1 MRKTY
6 KKFLT
11 LFTALMMM
19 VSFITPI
26 NLTAHAAE
34 APVDIQILATSDM
47 HNKFVAYDYA
57 TDSVSKSGSL
67 AQIAT
72 LVKDLRAKNPNTILV
87 DNGDT
92 LQGTASSLFIE
103 DPKHPMIV
111 GMNAMK
117 YDSFSLG
124 NHEFNYGM
132 DFVARFKAA
141 ADFSILCGNVYDPSG
156 KRLGEPYTIKE
167 VGGVKVGIIGL
178 ITPHIT
184 KWDGPNLTG
193 YKVTNPVEE
202 GKKIA
207 DELRGK
213 VDIMIATF
221 HAGEDEEYGNGDSAR
236 ELAKA
241 VPDLAAIVAGHAHSN
256 ILQVK
261 EGNVLITEP
270 GSYAQKLSK
279 IDLKVEKDA
288 SGKYKVTSGSS
299 TLLDTKTVEED
310 SSLVDVLK
318 TYDTRAKDHAKT
330 VIGELKGG
338 DLVPANEIKGIPQ
351 GVMQDT
357 ALIDLINKVQ
367 LEYGKKGVPAGARRV
382 AGAAMFAENANVKE
396 GSITNAGTSLVYKY
410 DNSLMTLK
418 VNGKQLKKYMEWSA
432 SYFNTFKTGDLTISF
447 NEKIRLYNYDMFSGV
462 KYDINIS
469 KAPGSRIENLTYS
482 DGVSVKD
489 EDTIYL
495 TVNNYRAN
503 NTLLNND
510 SGLFKGEGVETIYDS
525 TNEQPSQIRDFIG
538 QYIAEKKVIT
548 PEVDNNWKLTGYRW
562 DTVKRDKAVKL
573 INDGKL
579 KLPTSEDGRTP
590 NVKSITWEDILKV
603 EKNFINILSFND
615 FHGTMEEAGKNI
627 GAAKLAGEINKF
639 KEANPNTLV
648 VAAGDLYQGSAM
660 SNLLH
665 GEPVSKFLKSIGL
678 LTSAIG
684 NHEFD
689 WGKDYI
695 PQWAKDGGFDSFL
708 ASNIYSKQTGK
719 PVTWAE
725 PFKVKEI
732 EYMEGK
738 KIKIGF
744 IGIATPETAFKT
756 KPENVNGL
764 EFRDPV
770 EAANTWAK
778 HLKEVEKVD
787 AVVALTHLGGF
798 QDKNGKITG
807 EAEDFANGVKNIDA
821 IITGHT
827 HQTLDGRVNNIPIVQ
842 GYYNGRSLARIHLE
856 FDENKKL
863 VLTVGSVDDLY
874 NRVSK
879 LAEDK
884 EVKAMVAEYVK
895 ELAPILNEKVID
907 LGMDLPH
914 DTTQNGGLSPMG
926 IWATA
931 LMARAGDAQIAI
943 TNGGGLRRGFDKG
956 TITMG
961 LMYELMPFDNT
972 IVTLNIKGS
981 DLKRVI
987 EHGIMSEGFKPGQ
1000 FYGLKVYYDKDAK
1013 ANSRIKG
1020 MTLLDGTPIE
1030 MDKYYKVVT
1039 NDFIV
1044 DKGDQYDFTGAK
1056 DIVDTGKP
1064 IRDEMAA
1071 LLKSMKPE
1079 ELRNLEAIAAK
1090 PEEFMIN
1097 GDMPVIEKP
1106 AIEVDEN
1113 ITTVNK
1119 LQGQKGNYEVPIDKV
1134 AENTQVVIKDIE
1146 SLLNDPSGM
1155 LIIKGKDNSIFKIPF
1170 NAFEKDVLENA
1181 EKIIIT
1187 LDTDVNSDLLKDIK
1201 GVKTVFNYTI
1211 KVISKDGKE
1220 TIIHKFANNA
1230 SVEITLPL
1238 TAEMLK
1244 GLDLN
1249 KLAAFYYNEETKKFE
1264 FVSDVKVVDNTVTF
1278 KTNHL
1283 STFAIAEKAVS
1294 TGGTVLPKT
1303 GEAIGL
1309 NFLVVLGISLAAVG
1323 TGLVVYKKKEE
1334 EDAV

>member
-1 MRKTY
+1 MRRVY
-6 KKFLT
+6 KRFLT
-11 LFTALMMM
+11 LFTALMML

-26 NLTAHAAE
+26 NLTASAAE
-34 APVDIQILATSDM
+34 QPIDIQILATSDM

-57 TDSVSKSGSL
+57 TNSSSTSGSL
-67 AQIAT
+67 AQVST
-72 LVKDLRAKNPNTILV
+72 LVKELKAKNANTILV

-92 LQGTASSLFIE
+92 LQGTASSLFI
-103 DPKHPMIV
+103 DDKVHPMIA
-111 GMNAMK
+111 GMNAMG
-117 YDSFSLG
+117 YDSMNLG

-141 ADFSILCGNVYDPSG
+141 AEFKVLCGNVFNAEG
-156 KRLGEPYTIKE
+156 KRLGEPYIIKE
-167 VGGVKVGIIGL
+167 VAGVKVGIIGL
-178 ITPHIT
+178 VTPHIT
-184 KWDGPNLTG
+184 KWDGPNLKG
-193 YKVTNPVEE
+193 YTVKNPVEE

-207 DELRGK
+207 DELRPK
-213 VDIMIATF
+213 VDVMIATF

-256 ILQVK
+256 ISQAK

-279 IDLKVEKDA
+279 IDLKLEKDA
-288 SGKYKVTSGSS
+288 SGKYKVTSGTSA
-299 TLLDTKTVEED
+299 LLDVKSYAED
-310 SSLVDVLK
+310 KALVDVVK
-318 TYDTRAKDHAKT
+318 SYDTRAKDHAKT

-338 DLVPANEIKGIPQ
+338 DLVQANEVKGIPQ
-351 GVMQDT
+351 GVMEDT

-367 LEYGKKGVPAGARRV
+367 LEYGKKGVPSGARRV

-396 GSITNAGTSLVYKY
+396 GPITNAGTSLIYKY

-432 SYFNTFKTGDLTISF
+432 SYFNTFKPGDLTISF

-462 KYDINIS
+462 KYDINVS
-469 KAPGSRIENLTYS
+469 KEPGSRIENLTYD
-482 DGVSVKD
+482 DGTALKD
-489 EDTIYL
+489 GDEIYL
-495 TVNNYRAN
+495 TINNYRAN
-503 NTLLNND
+503 NTLLNTD

-525 TNEQPSQIRDFIG
+525 TNEQPSQIREFIG
-538 QYIAEKKVIT
+538 QYITEKKIIT
-548 PEVDNNWKLTGYRW
+548 PEVDNNWKLTGYTW
-562 DTVKRDKAVKL
+562 DTVKREKAVKL

-590 NVKSITWEDILKV
+590 NVKSITWEDVLKAP
-603 EKNFINILSFND
+603 EKTVDILSFND

-627 GAAKLAGEINKF
+627 GAAKLAGEIKKA

-648 VAAGDLYQGSAM
+648 VASGDLYQGSAM

-665 GEPVSKFLKSIGL
+665 GKPVSEFLKSIGL

-689 WGKDYI
+689 WGRDYI
-695 PQWAKDGGFDSFL
+695 PQWAKDGGFDNFL
-708 ASNIYSKQTGK
+708 ASNIYSKTTGE
-719 PVTWAE
+719 PVTWAK
-725 PFKVKEI
+725 PYIVKEI
-732 EYMEGK
+732 DGK
-738 KIKIGF
+738 KIGF
-744 IGIATPETAFKT
+744 IGIATPETAYKT
-756 KPENVNGL
+756 KPENVKDF

-770 EAANTWAK
+770 EASNTWAK
-778 HLKEVEKVD
+778 YLKEVEKVD
-787 AVVALTHLGGF
+787 AVVALTHLGAF
-798 QDKNGKITG
+798 QDKSGKVTG
-807 EAEDFANGVKNIDA
+807 EAEDFANKVTNIDA

-827 HQTLDGRVNNIPIVQ
+827 HQRVAGKVNNIPVVQ
-842 GYYNGRSLARIHLE
+842 GYYNGRSLAKTSLGFNIE
-856 FDENKKL
+856 GKI
-863 VLTVGSVDDLY
+863 VLAEASVDDLY
-874 NRVSK
+874 NRASK
-879 LAEDK
+879 LTEDP
-884 EVKAMVAEYVK
+884 EVKAMVAGYVK
-895 ELAPILNEKVID
+895 DLAPILSAKVID
-907 LGMDLPH
+907 LGMDLSH
-914 DTTQNGGLSPMG
+914 DTSQNGGLSPMG
-926 IWATA
+926 IWTTA
-931 LMARAGDAQIAI
+931 LMAEVGGAQIAV
-943 TNGGGLRRGFDKG
+943 TNGGGLRRGFEKG
-956 TITMG
+956 PITMG

-987 EHGIMSEGFKPGQ
+987 EHGIMAEGFKPGQ

-1044 DKGDQYDFTGAK
+1044 DKGDQYDFTGAI

-1064 IRDEMAA
+1064 IRDEMAT
-1071 LLKSMKPE
+1071 LLKSMTAE
-1079 ELRNLEAIAAK
+1079 ELRALEAIASK
-1090 PEEFMIN
+1090 PEEMLIN
-1097 GDMPVIEKP
+1097 GDVPVIEIP
-1106 AIEVDEN
+1106 DVVVDKN
-1113 ITTVNK
+1113 VTTVNK
-1119 LQGQKGNYEVPIDKV
+1119 LKGQNGNYEVAIDKI
-1134 AENTQVVIKDIE
+1134 AENTQVVIKDIQ

-1155 LIIKGKDNSIFKIPF
+1155 LTIKGKDNSIFKIPF
-1170 NAFEKDVLENA
+1170 NAFEKGVLENA
-1181 EKIIIT
+1181 DKIVIT
-1187 LDTDVNSDLLKDIK
+1187 LDTDINSELLKGIK

-1249 KLAAFYYNEETKKFE
+1249 KLAAFYYNEDTKKFE
-1264 FVSDVKVVDNTVTF
+1264 FVSDVKVVNNTVTF
-1278 KTNHL
+1278 KTSHL

-1294 TGGTVLPKT
+1294 STGTVLPKT
-1303 GEAIGL
+1303 GEAIGF
-1309 NFLVVLGISLAAVG
+1309 NFLVALGISLAAVG

>member
-11 LFTALMMM
+11 LFTALMMI
-19 VSFITPI
+19 VSFITPV

-34 APVDIQILATSDM
+34 TPIDIQILATSDM

-72 LVKDLRAKNPNTILV
+72 LVKGLRAKNPNTILV

-92 LQGTASSLFIE
+92 LQGTASSLFINDE
-103 DPKHPMIV
+103 IHPMIA
-111 GMNAMK
+111 GMNAMG
-117 YDSFSLG
+117 YDSLSLG

-132 DFVARFKAA
+132 DFVARFKKAA
-141 ADFSILCGNVYDPSG
+141 KFEILCGNVLNTAT
-156 KRLGEPYTIKE
+156 KERLGKPYIIKE
-167 VGGVKVGIIGL
+167 VNGVKVGIIGL

-184 KWDGPNLTG
+184 KWDGPNLKG
-193 YKVTNPVEE
+193 YTVTNPVDE

-207 DELRGK
+207 DELRPQ
-213 VDIMIATF
+213 VDVMIATF
-221 HAGEDEEYGNGDSAR
+221 HAGENEEYGNGDSAR

-256 ILQVK
+256 IPQAK

-288 SGKYKVTSGSS
+288 SGKYKVASGSS
-299 TLLDTKTVEED
+299 TLIDVKDVAED
-310 SSLVDVLK
+310 GSLVDILK
-318 TYDTRAKDHAKT
+318 SYDTRAKDNAKT

-338 DLVPANEIKGIPQ
+338 DLVPANEVKGIPQ

-396 GSITNAGTSLVYKY
+396 GSITNAGTSLIYKY

-482 DGVSVKD
+482 DGNSVKD

-538 QYIAEKKVIT
+538 QYITEKKIIT

-562 DTVKRDKAVKL
+562 DSVKRDKAVKL

-590 NVKSITWEDILKV
+590 NVKSINWEDILKV

-627 GAAKLAGEINKF
+627 GAAKLAGEIKKF
-639 KEANPNTLV
+639 KEANPNSLV

-665 GEPVSKFLKSIGL
+665 GKPVSEFLKSIGL
-678 LTSAIG
+678 VTSAIG

-689 WGKDYI
+689 WGWKYI
-695 PQWAKDGGFDSFL
+695 PQWAKDGGFENFL
-708 ASNIYSKQTGK
+708 ASNIYSKDTGK
-719 PVTWAE
+719 PVDWA
-725 PFKVKEI
+725 KAYIVKEVD
-732 EYMEGK
+732 GK
-738 KIKIGF
+738 KIGF
-744 IGIATPETAFKT
+744 IGLATPETAFKT
-756 KPENVNGL
+756 KPENVKDF

-798 QDKNGKITG
+798 QDKSGKITG
-807 EAEDFANGVKNIDA
+807 EAEDFANRVKNIDA

-856 FDENKKL
+856 FDDNNKL
-863 VLTVGSVDDLY
+863 VLAAGSVDDLY
-874 NRVSK
+874 NRVK
-879 LAEDK
+879 TLTEDP
-884 EVKAMVAEYVK
+884 EVKAMVAGYVK

-926 IWATA
+926 IWSTA
-931 LMARAGDAQIAI
+931 LMAKVGGAQIAV
-943 TNGGGLRRGFDKG
+943 TNGGGLRRGFEKG

-972 IVTLNIKGS
+972 IVTLNIKGA

-987 EHGIMSEGFKPGQ
+987 EHGIMAEGFKPGQ

-1071 LLKSMKPE
+1071 LLKTMSAE
-1079 ELRNLEAIAAK
+1079 ELRALEAIASK
-1090 PEEFMIN
+1090 PEEMMIN
-1097 GDMPVIEKP
+1097 GDMPVIEVP
-1106 AIEVDEN
+1106 DVVVDKN
-1113 ITTVNK
+1113 VTTVNK
-1119 LQGQKGNYEVPIDKV
+1119 LKGQNGNYEVAIDKV
-1134 AENTQVVIKDIE
+1134 AEDTQVVIKDIQ
-1146 SLLNDPSGM
+1146 SLLNDPSGI
-1155 LIIKGKDNSIFKIPF
+1155 LTIKGKDNSIFKIPF
-1170 NAFEKDVLENA
+1170 NAFEKGVLENA
-1181 EKIIIT
+1181 DKIVIT
-1187 LDTDVNSDLLKDIK
+1187 LDTDINSDLLKGIK

-1220 TIIHKFANNA
+1220 TIIHKLANNA
-1230 SVEITLPL
+1230 SVEITIPL
-1238 TAEMLK
+1238 TSEMLK

-1249 KLAAFYYNEETKKFE
+1249 KLAAFYYNEESKKFE
-1264 FVSDVKVVDNTVTF
+1264 FVSDVKVVDNTVSF

-1294 TGGTVLPKT
+1294 SAGTVLPKT
-1303 GEAIGL
+1303 GEAIGF

>member
-11 LFTALMMM
+11 LFTALMMI
-19 VSFITPI
+19 VSFITPV

-34 APVDIQILATSDM
+34 TPIDIQILATSDM

-67 AQIAT
+67 AQIST
-72 LVKDLRAKNPNTILV
+72 LVKDLRASNPNTILV

-132 DFVARFKAA
+132 DFIARFEAA
-141 ADFSILCGNVYDPSG
+141 ADFPILCGNVYNNSTG

-184 KWDGPNLTG
+184 KWDGPNLKG
-193 YKVTNPVEE
+193 YNVTNPVEE

-207 DELRGK
+207 VELRDK
-213 VDIMIATF
+213 VDVMIATF
-221 HAGEDEEYGNGDSAR
+221 HAGEDSEYGNGDSAR

-256 ILQVK
+256 IPQVK

-318 TYDTRAKDHAKT
+318 AYDTRAKDHAKT

-338 DLVPANEIKGIPQ
+338 DLVPANEVKGIPQ

-396 GSITNAGTSLVYKY
+396 GSITNAGTSLIYKY

-482 DGVSVKD
+482 DGASVKD

-538 QYIAEKKVIT
+538 QYITEKKIIT

-562 DTVKRDKAVKL
+562 DSVKRDKAVKL

-590 NVKSITWEDILKV
+590 NVKSINWEDILKV

-627 GAAKLAGEINKF
+627 GAAKLAGEIKKF
-639 KEANPNTLV
+639 KEANPNSLV

-665 GEPVSKFLKSIGL
+665 GKPVSEFLKSIGL
-678 LTSAIG
+678 VTSAIG

-689 WGKDYI
+689 WGWKYI
-695 PQWAKDGGFDSFL
+695 PQWAKDGGFENFL
-708 ASNIYSKQTGK
+708 ASNIYSKDTGK
-719 PVTWAE
+719 PVDWA
-725 PFKVKEI
+725 KAYIVKEVD
-732 EYMEGK
+732 GK
-738 KIKIGF
+738 KIGF
-744 IGIATPETAFKT
+744 IGLATPETAFKT
-756 KPENVNGL
+756 KPENVKDF

-798 QDKNGKITG
+798 QDKSGKITG
-807 EAEDFANGVKNIDA
+807 EAEDFANRVKNIDA

-856 FDENKKL
+856 FDDNNKL
-863 VLTVGSVDDLY
+863 VLAAGSVDDLY
-874 NRVSK
+874 NRVK
-879 LAEDK
+879 TLTEDA
-884 EVKAMVAEYVK
+884 EVKAMVAGYVK

-931 LMARAGDAQIAI
+931 LMARVGEAQIAV
-943 TNGGGLRRGFDKG
+943 TNGGGLRRGFEKG
-956 TITMG
+956 EITMG

-972 IVTLNIKGS
+972 IVTLNIKGA

-987 EHGIMSEGFKPGQ
+987 EHGIMAQGFKPGQ
-1000 FYGLKVYYDKDAK
+1000 FYGLKVYYDKDAE

-1071 LLKSMKPE
+1071 LLKSMTAE
-1079 ELRNLEAIAAK
+1079 ELRALEAIASK
-1090 PEEFMIN
+1090 PEEMMIN
-1097 GDMPVIEKP
+1097 GDVPVIEIP
-1106 AIEVDEN
+1106 DVVVDKN

-1119 LQGQKGNYEVPIDKV
+1119 LKGQNGNYEVAIDRIV
-1134 AENTQVVIKDIE
+1134 EDTQVVIKDIQ
-1146 SLLNDPSGM
+1146 SMLNDPSGI
-1155 LIIKGKDNSIFKIPF
+1155 LTIKGKDNSIFKIPF

-1181 EKIIIT
+1181 DKIVIT
-1187 LDTDVNSDLLKDIK
+1187 LDTDINSELLKGIK

-1220 TIIHKFANNA
+1220 TIIHKLANNA
-1230 SVEITLPL
+1230 SVEITMPL
-1238 TAEMLK
+1238 TSEMLK

-1249 KLAAFYYNEETKKFE
+1249 KLAVFYYNEDTKKFE
-1264 FVSDVKVVDNTVTF
+1264 FVSDVKVVNNTVTF

-1283 STFAIAEKAVS
+1283 STFAIAEKVVS
-1294 TGGTVLPKT
+1294 SAGTVLPKT
-1303 GEAIGL
+1303 GENIGF
-1309 NFLVVLGISLAAVG
+1309 NFLVLLGISLAAVG
-1323 TGLVVYKKKEE
+1323 TGLVVHKKKEE

>member
-11 LFTALMMM
+11 LFTALMMI
-19 VSFITPI
+19 VSFITPV

-34 APVDIQILATSDM
+34 TPIDIQILATSDM

-72 LVKDLRAKNPNTILV
+72 LVKGLRAKNPNTILV

-92 LQGTASSLFIE
+92 LQGTASSLFINDE
-103 DPKHPMIV
+103 IHPMIA
-111 GMNAMK
+111 GMNAMG
-117 YDSFSLG
+117 YDSLSLG

-132 DFVARFKAA
+132 DFVARFKKAA
-141 ADFSILCGNVYDPSG
+141 KFEILCGNVLNTAT
-156 KRLGEPYTIKE
+156 KERLGKPYIIKE
-167 VGGVKVGIIGL
+167 VNGVKVGIIGL

-184 KWDGPNLTG
+184 KWDGPNLKG
-193 YKVTNPVEE
+193 YTVTNPVDE

-207 DELRGK
+207 DELRPQ
-213 VDIMIATF
+213 VDVMIATF
-221 HAGEDEEYGNGDSAR
+221 HAGENEEYGNGDSAR

-256 ILQVK
+256 IPQAK

-288 SGKYKVTSGSS
+288 SGKYKVASGSS
-299 TLLDTKTVEED
+299 TLIDVKDVAED
-310 SSLVDVLK
+310 GSLVDILK
-318 TYDTRAKDHAKT
+318 SYDTRAKDNAKT

-338 DLVPANEIKGIPQ
+338 DLVPANEVKGIPQ

-396 GSITNAGTSLVYKY
+396 GSITNAGTSLIYKY

-482 DGVSVKD
+482 DGNSVKD

-538 QYIAEKKVIT
+538 QYITEKKIIT

-562 DTVKRDKAVKL
+562 DSVKRDKAVKL

-590 NVKSITWEDILKV
+590 NVKSINWEDILKV

-627 GAAKLAGEINKF
+627 GAAKLAGEIKKF
-639 KEANPNTLV
+639 KEANPNSLV

-665 GEPVSKFLKSIGL
+665 GKPVSEFLKSIGL
-678 LTSAIG
+678 VTSAIG

-689 WGKDYI
+689 WGWKYI
-695 PQWAKDGGFDSFL
+695 PQWAKDGGFENFL
-708 ASNIYSKQTGK
+708 ASNIYSKDTGK
-719 PVTWAE
+719 PVDWA
-725 PFKVKEI
+725 KAYIVKEVD
-732 EYMEGK
+732 GK
-738 KIKIGF
+738 KIGF
-744 IGIATPETAFKT
+744 IGLATPETAFKT
-756 KPENVNGL
+756 KPENVKDF

-798 QDKNGKITG
+798 QDKSGKITG
-807 EAEDFANGVKNIDA
+807 EAEDFANRVKNIDA

-856 FDENKKL
+856 FDDNNKL
-863 VLTVGSVDDLY
+863 VLAAGSVDDLY
-874 NRVSK
+874 NRVK
-879 LAEDK
+879 TLTEDP
-884 EVKAMVAEYVK
+884 EVKAMVAGYVK

-926 IWATA
+926 IWSTA
-931 LMARAGDAQIAI
+931 LMAKVGGAQIAV
-943 TNGGGLRRGFDKG
+943 TNGGGLRRGFEKG

-972 IVTLNIKGS
+972 IVTLNIKGA

-987 EHGIMSEGFKPGQ
+987 EHGIMAEGFKPGQ

-1071 LLKSMKPE
+1071 LLKSMTAE
-1079 ELRNLEAIAAK
+1079 ELRALEAIASK
-1090 PEEFMIN
+1090 PEEMMIN
-1097 GDMPVIEKP
+1097 GDVPVIEIP
-1106 AIEVDEN
+1106 DVVVDKN
-1113 ITTVNK
+1113 VTTVNK
-1119 LQGQKGNYEVPIDKV
+1119 LKGQNGNYEVAIDKI
-1134 AENTQVVIKDIE
+1134 AEDTQVVIKDIQ
-1146 SLLNDPSGM
+1146 SLLNDPSGT
-1155 LIIKGKDNSIFKIPF
+1155 LTIKGKDNSIFKIPF
-1170 NAFEKDVLENA
+1170 NAFEKGVLENA
-1181 EKIIIT
+1181 DKIVIT
-1187 LDTDVNSDLLKDIK
+1187 LDTDINSELLKGIK

-1220 TIIHKFANNA
+1220 TIIHKLANNA
-1230 SVEITLPL
+1230 SVEITIPL
-1238 TAEMLK
+1238 TSEMLK

-1249 KLAAFYYNEETKKFE
+1249 KLAAFYYNEESKKFE
-1264 FVSDVKVVDNTVTF
+1264 FVSDVKVVDSTVTF

-1294 TGGTVLPKT
+1294 SAGTVLPKT
-1303 GEAIGL
+1303 GEAIGF

>member
-11 LFTALMMM
+11 LFTALMMI

-34 APVDIQILATSDM
+34 TPIDIQILATSDM

-57 TDSVSKSGSL
+57 TESVSKSGSL

-141 ADFSILCGNVYDPSG
+141 AGFPILCGNVYDPSG

-207 DELRGK
+207 EGLRDK
-213 VDIMIATF
+213 VDVMIATF
-221 HAGEDEEYGNGDSAR
+221 HAGKDSEYGNGDSAR

-241 VPDLAAIVAGHAHSN
+241 VPDLAAIVAGHAHEK
-256 ILQVK
+256 IAQEK

-270 GSYAQKLSK
+270 GSYGGRLSK

-288 SGKYKVTSGSS
+288 SGKYKVASGSS
-299 TLLDTKTVEED
+299 TLIDVKDVAED
-310 SSLVDVLK
+310 SGLVDILK
-318 TYDTRAKDHAKT
+318 SYDTRAKDHAKT

-338 DLVPANEIKGIPQ
+338 DLVPANEVNGIPQ

-367 LEYGKKGVPAGARRV
+367 LEYGKAGVPEGARRV
-382 AGAAMFAENANVKE
+382 AGAAMFSENANVKA
-396 GSITNAGTSLVYKY
+396 GPITNAGTSLVYKY

-432 SYFNTFKTGDLTISF
+432 SYFNTFKPGDLTISF

-462 KYDINIS
+462 KYDINVS

-482 DGVSVKD
+482 DGTSVKD

-503 NTLLNND
+503 STLLDSN
-510 SGLFKGEGVETIYDS
+510 SGLFKGEGVKTIYDS
-525 TNEQPSQIRDFIG
+525 INEQPSQIRDFIG
-538 QYIAEKKVIT
+538 QYITEKKVIT
-548 PEVDNNWKLTGYRW
+548 PEVDNNWKLTGYEW
-562 DTVKRDKAVKL
+562 DADRREKAVKL

-590 NVKSITWEDILKV
+590 NVKSITWEDVLKAPETV
-603 EKNFINILSFND
+603 VDILSFND

-627 GAAKLAGEINKF
+627 GAAKLAGAIKKA
-639 KEANPNTLV
+639 KETNPNTV
-648 VAAGDLYQGSAM
+648 VVSAGDLYQGSAM

-665 GEPVSKFLKSIGL
+665 GEPVSKFLKSIDL

-695 PQWAKDGGFDSFL
+695 PQWAKDGGFDYFL
-708 ASNIYSKQTGK
+708 ASNIYSTSTKK

-725 PFKVKEI
+725 PYRI
-732 EYMEGK
+732 ETIGGK
-738 KIKIGF
+738 KIGF
-744 IGIATPETAFKT
+744 IGIATPETAYKT

-770 EAANTWAK
+770 ESANYWAEY
-778 HLKEVEKVD
+778 LKAGNAKEGKVD
-787 AVVALTHLGGF
+787 AVVALTHLGADQEKSGLV
-798 QDKNGKITG
+798 TG
-807 EAEDFANGVKNIDA
+807 EAAEFANKVKNIDA

-827 HQTLDGRVNNIPIVQ
+827 HRRVAGKVNNIPVVQ
-842 GYYNGRSLARIHLE
+842 GNYNGRSLAKTSLGFNLE
-856 FDENKKL
+856 GKL
-863 VLTVGSVDDLY
+863 VLQEASVDDLY
-874 NRVSK
+874 NRV
-879 LAEDK
+879 K
-884 EVKAMVAEYVK
+884 ELIPDTEVQAMVDKYKAD
-895 ELAPILNEKVID
+895 LAPILERPVFD

-931 LMARAGDAQIAI
+931 LMARVGDAQIAV
-943 TNGGGLRRGFDKG
+943 TNGGGLRRGFEKG
-956 TITMG
+956 EITMG

-987 EHGIMSEGFKPGQ
+987 EHGIMAQGFKPGQ
-1000 FYGLKVYYDKDAK
+1000 FYGLKVYYDKDAE

-1071 LLKSMKPE
+1071 LLKTMTAE
-1079 ELRNLEAIAAK
+1079 ELRDLEAIASK
-1090 PEEFMIN
+1090 PEEMMIN
-1097 GDMPVIEKP
+1097 GDMPVIEVP
-1106 AIEVDEN
+1106 DVVVDKN
-1113 ITTVNK
+1113 VTTVNK
-1119 LQGQKGNYEVPIDKV
+1119 LKGQNGNYEVAIDKI
-1134 AENTQVVIKDIE
+1134 AEDTQVVIKDIQ
-1146 SLLNDPSGM
+1146 SLLDNPSGI
-1155 LIIKGKDNSIFKIPF
+1155 LTIIGKDNSIFKIPF

-1181 EKIIIT
+1181 DKIVIT
-1187 LDTDVNSDLLKDIK
+1187 LDTDVNSELLKGIK

-1220 TIIHKFANNA
+1220 TIIHKLANNA
-1230 SVEITLPL
+1230 SVEITIPL
-1238 TAEMLK
+1238 TSEMLK

-1249 KLAAFYYNEETKKFE
+1249 KLAAFYYNEDTKKFE

-1294 TGGTVLPKT
+1294 SAGTVLPKT
-1303 GEAIGL
+1303 GEAIGF